1 MRYAINVPCF
11 SPFDDLPR
19 LAEHAR
25 RAEENGWHGFFVW
38 DHVQP
43 GVGGE
48 PEVFDPWIALALI
61 ADRTDSVRLG
71 PLVTPL
77 PRRRPWVVARQ
88 AATIDHLS
96 GGRLTLGVGL
106 GYPAQEE
113 FTRFGEDPDLKQRA
127 AKLDEGLAILR
138 GLWSGEPFSFQ
149 GEHYQIDQ
157 AHFLPRP
164 VQDEVPIW
172 VAGMWPNHAPMR
184 RAARFQG
191 AVPLD
196 ADARPLSPNALREI
210 GAYLNG
216 QRAAQH
222 TSDAPFDLV
231 VAGNTVGQ
239 DLAAAAETIAPY
251 AAVGLDW
258 WVETAFDFKTLDQLV
273 QRGPPAHSGYHVPA
287 TSRSGSIRR
296 PAKPLIDK
304 GTTE

>member
-1 MRYAINVPCF
+1 MYYAINVPCF

-38 DHVQP
+38 DHVQTP
-43 GVGGE
+43 GHTPQT

-61 ADRTDSVRLG
+61 ADQTTTVRLG

-77 PRRRPWVVARQ
+77 PRRRPWIVARQ

-96 GGRLTLGVGL
+96 RGRLTLGMGL
-106 GYPAQEE
+106 GHPAEEE
-113 FTRFGEDPDLKQRA
+113 FARFGEDPGLRQRA
-127 AKLDEGLAILR
+127 GKLDEGLAILR
-138 GLWSGEPFSFQ
+138 GLWSGEPFSFY
-149 GEHYQIDQ
+149 GEHYRINK

-164 VQDEVPIW
+164 FQAEIPIW
-172 VAGMWPNHAPMR
+172 IAGLWPNHGPMR

-196 ADARPLSPNALREI
+196 ADARPLSPHALHEI
-210 GAYLNG
+210 NAYLDE
-216 QRAAQH
+216 QRAAQA

-239 DLAAAAETIAPY
+239 DLATAAATIAPY
-251 AAVGLDW
+251 AAAGLDW
-258 WVETAFDFKTLDQLV
+258 WVETAFDFETLDQLI
-273 QRGPPAHSGYHVPA
+273 QRGPP
-287 TSRSGSIRR
+287 T
-296 PAKPLIDK
+296 
-304 GTTE
+304 

>member
-1 MRYAINVPCF
+1 MRRNRAGLVMAAPRVVPVPPA
-11 SPFDDLPR
+11 SGLVGALLLDDLPR

-71 PLVTPL
+71 PIVTPL

-106 GYPAQEE
+106 GYPAHEE

-149 GEHYQIDQ
+149 AGQTFMRSNSCGTSASLEQ
-157 AHFLPRP
+157 A
-164 VQDEVPIW
+164 W
-172 VAGMWPNHAPMR
+172 R
-184 RAARFQG
+184 RSSS
-191 AVPLD
+191 P
-196 ADARPLSPNALREI
+196 ARP
-210 GAYLNG
+210 
-216 QRAAQH
+216 
-222 TSDAPFDLV
+222 T
-231 VAGNTVGQ
+231 TV
-239 DLAAAAETIAPY
+239 
-251 AAVGLDW
+251 
-258 WVETAFDFKTLDQLV
+258 
-273 QRGPPAHSGYHVPA
+273 R
-287 TSRSGSIRR
+287 
-296 PAKPLIDK
+296 
-304 GTTE
+304 

>member
-1 MRYAINVPCF
+1 MQYAINVPCF

-25 RAEENGWHGFFVW
+25 RAEENGWHGFFLW
-38 DHVQP
+38 DHVQTP
-43 GVGGE
+43 GHIPHT
-48 PEVFDPWIALALI
+48 PEVFDPWIGLALI
-61 ADRTDSVRLG
+61 ADRTTSLRLG

-106 GYPAQEE
+106 GYPAEEE
-113 FTRFGEDPDLKQRA
+113 FARFGEDPDLKLRA

-149 GEHYQIDQ
+149 GEHYQIDE

-164 VQDEVPIW
+164 LQQEIPIW
-172 VAGMWPNHAPMR
+172 VAGMWPNRGPMR

-196 ADARPLSPNALREI
+196 ADARPLSPDALREI
-210 GAYLNG
+210 AAYLDA
-216 QRAAQH
+216 QRAAQG
-222 TSDAPFDLV
+222 TSDSPFDLV

-239 DLAAAAETIAPY
+239 DLAAAAETVAPY

-258 WVETAFDFKTLDQLV
+258 WLETAFDFETLDGLIR
-273 QRGPPAHSGYHVPA
+273 RGPPA
-287 TSRSGSIRR
+287 
-296 PAKPLIDK
+296 
-304 GTTE
+304 